1 MVSIT
6 DHSKNYS
13 NYRCALKKIGSPA
26 IPYLDLVLNDLVCV
40 SNGSP
45 DTFKNG
51 KIINFGKYAAIA
63 KIANDYLKFKED
75 YSFFPVLEIHD
86 YLSQSIEGRGIHK
99 SEELYELS
107 LEVEPKQSIGSNDKE
122 KNIQEMVTMLQ
133 KAGMM

>member
-1 MVSIT
+1 LVSIT

-26 IPYLDLVLNDLVCV
+26 IPYLGLVLNDLVCV

-45 DTFKNG
+45 DTCKNG

-63 KIANDYLKFKED
+63 KITNDYLQFKED

-86 YLSQSIEGRGIHK
+86 YLSQSIEARGVHK

-107 LEVEPKQSIGSNDKE
+107 LEVEPKPSIGSDDKE
-122 KNIQEMVTMLQ
+122 NNIQEMVTMLQ